1 MDFLQSDYAPLALG
15 FTHVVLGVVVLVLAK
30 YVKDLLSPYSLDQE
44 LTSRDNPAFGLALT
58 GYYAA
63 TVIIYLGAASVGP
76 LPLDAGTRGVLTAM
90 GIDVAWAA
98 AGILALNGSRWLMD
112 HLLVTGVENSHEV
125 TENRNVAAGV
135 VECSGYI
142 AAGLVLAAA
151 IRQPGGTVWSAAAL
165 FLLGQAAL
173 ILIGHLYQRLA
184 GFNVPREIAGANL
197 AAGVAFGMTLVA
209 LALLMVK
216 AVSGE
221 FVDWGRTLSFFVF
234 DVIAGFALLRLL
246 RWVTDLVL
254 LPNAEIPTEIVRDRN
269 VNAGLIEGVL
279 AIGIAAIILY
289 LF

>member
-1 MDFLQSDYAPLALG
+1 MDFLQSDYAPLALA
-15 FTHVVLGVVVLVLAK
+15 FTHVVLGVLVLVLAK

-63 TVIIYLGAASVGP
+63 TVIVYLGAASAGP
-76 LPLDAGTRGVLTAM
+76 LPLDAGTSGVLAAM

-125 TENRNVAAGV
+125 TEHRNVAAGM
-135 VECSGYI
+135 VECTGYI
-142 AAGLVLAAA
+142 AVGLVLASA
-151 IRQPGGTVWSAAAL
+151 IRQPGGTVWSAVVL
-165 FLLGQAAL
+165 FLLGEAAL
-173 ILIGHLYQRLA
+173 ILIGRLYQRLA
-184 GFNVPREIAGANL
+184 GFNVAREIQGANL

-221 FVDWGRTLSFFVF
+221 FVDWGRTLSFFAF